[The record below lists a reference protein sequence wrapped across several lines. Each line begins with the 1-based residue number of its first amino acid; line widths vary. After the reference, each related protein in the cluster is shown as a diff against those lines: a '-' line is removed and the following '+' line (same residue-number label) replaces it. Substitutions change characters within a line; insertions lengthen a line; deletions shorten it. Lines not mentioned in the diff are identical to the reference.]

1 MNKFTR
7 LTILGSVILI
17 GLVAL
22 SGSMIYFGIREV
34 TTLDVLSKRTRD
46 NYLEKTK
53 VSTNSTD
60 TIRVE
65 KIIEKQVH
73 DTIRVEVACSK
84 KHFDHSQIST
94 NISTF
99 NRLDS
104 SKKDTQFHGN

>member
-1 MNKFTR
+1 
-7 LTILGSVILI
+7 VILI

>member
-1 MNKFTR
+1 
-7 LTILGSVILI
+7 VILI

-34 TTLDVLSKRTRD
+34 TTLEVLSKRTRD